1 MVAINNNL
9 NEKFKIHTSKNAFD
23 QNDELF
29 AELFALMNSNVIS
42 SEEKAVFQDIVS
54 ESNENSSAKKL
65 LDSSQINR
73 TNNFS
78 ETSVN
83 ENELALA
90 KSLAAIF
97 YKELG
102 IDENSQV
109 PNKIKELSLKENFN
123 IKSDLR
129 KNDVNNKE
137 MISNVKDLHK
147 SLDLFEKKKIED
159 RSLNNLIIKIEKK
172 VFDNSKK
179 QHHEVQIGSSLDIK
193 SNKPI
198 NKEPKLNIS
207 KNEKILNVS
216 LNSAQVEKKI
226 KKKNKQFGQS
236 SKNVLEDIKTQ
247 INEAKVG
254 IKTARVNNIKTQ
266 TLRDNKISIKKESFE
281 KNDTKTL
288 DNKQTLANPNNKEFL
303 NLLESSWG
311 EKFSRIIKN
320 SVNNGV
326 NKVEIELKPHNLGKL
341 NLEVSLKNN
350 KTLINISSENQEV
363 VNILNENLPRFTE
376 MIDKENKSFSSFV
389 NTNNQNGNFGE
400 NKEKKTLISQDN
412 LIKKKKNSESKI
424 NKISNH
430 NIDVNA

>member
-65 LDSSQINR
+65 LDSSQINS

-137 MISNVKDLHK
+137 MMLKTY
-147 SLDLFEKKKIED
+147 
-159 RSLNNLIIKIEKK
+159 
-172 VFDNSKK
+172 
-179 QHHEVQIGSSLDIK
+179 
-193 SNKPI
+193 I
-198 NKEPKLNIS
+198 N
-207 KNEKILNVS
+207 
-216 LNSAQVEKKI
+216 
-226 KKKNKQFGQS
+226 
-236 SKNVLEDIKTQ
+236 
-247 INEAKVG
+247 
-254 IKTARVNNIKTQ
+254 
-266 TLRDNKISIKKESFE
+266 
-281 KNDTKTL
+281 
-288 DNKQTLANPNNKEFL
+288 
-303 NLLESSWG
+303 
-311 EKFSRIIKN
+311 
-320 SVNNGV
+320 
-326 NKVEIELKPHNLGKL
+326 H
-341 NLEVSLKNN
+341 
-350 KTLINISSENQEV
+350 
-363 VNILNENLPRFTE
+363 
-376 MIDKENKSFSSFV
+376 
-389 NTNNQNGNFGE
+389 
-400 NKEKKTLISQDN
+400 
-412 LIKKKKNSESKI
+412 
-424 NKISNH
+424 
-430 NIDVNA
+430 